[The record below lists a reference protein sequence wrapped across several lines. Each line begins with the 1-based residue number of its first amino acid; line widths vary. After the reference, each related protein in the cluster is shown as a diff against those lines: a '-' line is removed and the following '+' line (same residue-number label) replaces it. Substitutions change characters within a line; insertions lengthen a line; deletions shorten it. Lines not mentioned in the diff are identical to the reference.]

1 MTLTE
6 LKYIISLAKER
17 HFGRAADHSAVS
29 QPTLSVAI
37 KKLEQELGVDLFE
50 RSKNSVNVTPIGAE
64 IVEKAQRVL
73 EEVKS
78 IESLARY
85 GKDQLRSPLRLGAI
99 LTVGPYLLPHLV
111 VQMHQSAPE
120 MPLFVEENYT
130 AELRKQLRS
139 GDLDAIIV
147 ALPFTEPD
155 VLTKPLYDEPF
166 VVVMNS
172 NHPLA
177 AKSAIEPEEIMS
189 EDVLLLGE
197 GHCFRDQVLDIC
209 PNLAQRSNSHLHSVA
224 KGSSLETLKH
234 MVASGLGISVLPK
247 SAAQVS
253 QYPEGTL
260 VTRPFSGHRAYR
272 NIGIAWR
279 ASFTRPKAIDMLVQS
294 SSMCRLF

>member
-17 HFGRAADHSAVS
+17 HFGRAADLSSVS

-50 RSKNSVNVTPIGAE
+50 RSKNAVNVTPIGVE
-64 IVEKAQRVL
+64 IVEKAQKVL
-73 EEVKS
+73 DEVKS
-78 IESLARY
+78 IESLALY
-85 GKDQLRSPLRLGAI
+85 GKDQLKSPLRLGTI
-99 LTVGPYLLPHLV
+99 LTVGPYLLPHLIT
-111 VQMHQSAPE
+111 QLGKTTPD

-130 AELRKQLRS
+130 AELRKQLRE
-139 GDLDAIIV
+139 GELDAILV

-172 NHPLA
+172 HHPLA
-177 AKSAIEPEEIMS
+177 QHSSLEPEQIMS

-197 GHCFRDQVLDIC
+197 GHCFRDQVLGIC
-209 PNLAQRSNSHLHSVA
+209 PNLATRSNSQLHA
-224 KGSSLETLKH
+224 IARGSSLETLKH
-234 MVASGLGISVLPK
+234 MVASGLGISVLPA
-247 SAAQVS
+247 SATHVS

-260 VTRPFSGHRAYR
+260 VTRPIKGEQAYR
-272 NIGIAWR
+272 TIGVAWR
-279 ASFTRPKAIDMLVQS
+279 ASFTRPKVIDVLEQS
-294 SSMCRLF
+294 CSMCRLF